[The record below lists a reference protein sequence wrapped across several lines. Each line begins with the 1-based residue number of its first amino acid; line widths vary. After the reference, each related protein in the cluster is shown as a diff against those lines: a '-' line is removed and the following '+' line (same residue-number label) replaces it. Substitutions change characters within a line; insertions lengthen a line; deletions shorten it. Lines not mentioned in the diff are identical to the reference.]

1 MPRSLVYRCPT
12 CDRRLAP
19 VQGMLYSTHVVRRTC
34 RGCGDQWQILIAI
47 VIAPRRSALA
57 WFDFGTFARIGGRG
71 VKSG

>member
-47 VIAPRRSALA
+47 VIAPRRSASPGSTLA
-57 WFDFGTFARIGGRG
+57 PSTGSEAEG
-71 VKSG
+71 